1 MNDESD
7 FGGKSVLI
15 TGVGGG
21 LGRALAA
28 IFAAR
33 GARLIGCDQSLEAM
47 DGLDL
52 AGRHVFNLLD
62 RNSIEPAV
70 RQLVET
76 DGLPDIVIN
85 NAGWT
90 RAETMPALDS
100 GRIEAEIGLNLTGVM
115 SFSDLLLKP
124 MVARGSGAFVF
135 ISSINALAHLGN
147 PAYAA
152 AKSGIN
158 AFSRAIAVEHGRQGI
173 RANVVCPGS
182 IHTPAWDHR
191 LEKDP
196 TVLGKLQ
203 WLYPLGR
210 IVNAQEVAEAVAFL
224 ASPRA
229 SGITGTVL
237 PVDAGLIAGY
247 LPFID
252 DILGA

>member
-76 DGLPDIVIN
+76 NGLPDIVIN

-203 WLYPLGR
+203 RLYPLGR